1 MEFDKEGRIILPG
14 SIKEDIERDSE
25 SIILERIQVNA
36 KNPAIAQLKIYLG
49 DNLRKRVSEEAL
61 INEIYNFCKN
71 FVDRTRRYNDVQ
83 SSIKL
88 NGGNAVI
95 IETRSSFQMYSFL
108 NDIIVEMKELYVNNK
123 GMKVSLR
130 GSYGN

>member
-14 SIKEDIERDSE
+14 SIREDIERDSE

-49 DNLRKRVSEEAL
+49 DNLRRRVNEEAL
-61 INEIYNFCKN
+61 VNEIYNFCKN
-71 FVDRTRRYNDVQ
+71 FVDRTGRYNDVQ

-88 NGGNAVI
+88 NGGSSVI

-123 GMKVSLR
+123 GIKVSLR
-130 GSYGN
+130 GSYGM